1 MVGDA
6 PKINLSPKKYI
17 NFGTVGIS
25 QTQKIMVE
33 LFNPTQHTVEVEIV
47 GGIPA
52 GSACANYI
60 EENLESFNGDANGTD
75 WLDAAKHAVGIK
87 CSKNMFSLDDD
98 DHIQPVLSDHD
109 NSVRKGA
116 GVFRLDG
123 KKRTMKLGPL
133 QQGKLGP
140 IVFRPRRQGEY
151 RSTVYIRSLLGG
163 LEAVTLV
170 GRGNIG
176 RLAFLSASEVI
187 SIRVVR
193 MR

>member
-1 MVGDA
+1 
-6 PKINLSPKKYI
+6 
-17 NFGTVGIS
+17 
-25 QTQKIMVE
+25 MVE

-109 NSVRKGA
+109 NSVKKGA
-116 GVFRLDG
+116 GVFRLNG
-123 KKRTMKLGPL
+123 KKRTMKLGPATK
-133 QQGKLGP
+133 GKLGP

-163 LEAVTLV
+163 IRSSNV
-170 GRGNIG
+170 GRSWKYWTIG
-176 RLAFLSASEVI
+176 I
-187 SIRVVR
+187 SFRFGSDWHTWYA
-193 MR
+193 

>member
-109 NSVRKGA
+109 NSVKKVL
-116 GVFRLDG
+116 VFSVWTGRRG
-123 KKRTMKLGPL
+123 HEAWSTTK
-133 QQGKLGP
+133 GKLGP

-151 RSTVYIRSLLGG
+151 RSTVYIRSLLGD
-163 LEAVTLV
+163 
-170 GRGNIG
+170 
-176 RLAFLSASEVI
+176 
-187 SIRVVR
+187 
-193 MR
+193 